1 MNRALTL
8 PVDPEKIISIG
19 EKIIQQHTGLGADS
33 PLSNGA
39 IADLNSRISRAREK
53 HEEGMKYKKLME
65 DALRDRDQYLGS
77 EEKGVMTTLRSI
89 HNTLKERNLKITDW
103 GI

>member
-1 MNRALTL
+1 MNNAPTFQA
-8 PVDPEKIISIG
+8 DPEKIISIG
-19 EKIIQQHTGLGADS
+19 EKIIQQHTSLGADS

-39 IADLNSRISRAREK
+39 IADLNSRVSRAREK

-77 EEKGVMTTLRSI
+77 EEKGVMTTLKSI
-89 HNTLKERNLKITDW
+89 HTTLRECNLKTTDW